1 MDPKTKIKISRKG
14 QNLGECELWQIV
26 DKVKSLV
33 VLPTD
38 HYWYA
43 GMTDWKLVSEIIP
56 LAQKAKEEVLASEN
70 NKPNNLP
77 STPSPRETSQSA
89 GFKCLTCS
97 LTFQQPQR
105 FDGNSEWDKLIKDSI
120 TFYITAFCIAIG
132 GSIGIFTLVYITG
145 RLARE
150 TSNGSTVT
158 ILLLGLLVLVLGIVI
173 IYYTVFYTLKCFA
186 ALIAAGVVRGTHPVL
201 ENKCPH
207 CTSHTILSIK

>member
-43 GMTDWKLVSEIIP
+43 GMAEWKLVSDIIP
-56 LAQKAKEEVLASEN
+56 LAQKAREEVLASEN

-105 FDGNSEWDKLIKDSI
+105 FDGNSEWDKLIKESI
-120 TFYITAFCIAIG
+120 TLYIKAFGIAIAGWAAIFAVLYIG
-132 GSIGIFTLVYITG
+132 GSAV
-145 RLARE
+145 RE
-150 TSNGSTVT
+150 SSEGPVMT
-158 ILLLGLLVLVLGIVI
+158 LLLGFMVLALGAAI
-173 IYYTVFYTLKCFA
+173 IYYTIFYTLKCFA
-186 ALIAAGVVRGTHPVL
+186 ALIAAGVVRGTHPVI

-207 CTSHTILSIK
+207 CTSHTILRIK

>member
-14 QNLGECELWQIV
+14 VHVGEYELWQIV

-33 VLPTD
+33 ILPTD
-38 HYWYA
+38 HYWHA
-43 GMTDWKLVSEIIP
+43 GMAEWKLVSDII
-56 LAQKAKEEVLASEN
+56 LIAQKAKEDYLASEN
-70 NKPNNLP
+70 SKPNNPP
-77 STPSPRETSQSA
+77 STPSPIQTSQSA

-97 LTFQQPQR
+97 LIFQQPQR

-132 GSIGIFTLVYITG
+132 GSLGIFALLYILG
-145 RLARE
+145 RATRE
-150 TSNGSTVT
+150 TSRPEIIIFFGF
-158 ILLLGLLVLVLGIVI
+158 LVLVLGVVV
-173 IYYTVFYTLKCFA
+173 IYYWVFYALKCLA

-207 CTSHTILSIK
+207 CTSHTILRIK

>member
-14 QNLGECELWQIV
+14 ATIGEYELWQIV

-33 VLPTD
+33 ILPTD

-43 GMTDWKLVSEIIP
+43 GMAEWKLVSEIIT
-56 LAQKAKEEVLASEN
+56 LAQKAKEDYLAAEN
-70 NKPNNLP
+70 SKPINP
-77 STPSPRETSQSA
+77 PATPPPRETSQKS

-97 LTFQQPQR
+97 LIFQQPQR

-132 GSIGIFTLVYITG
+132 GSLGIFALLYILG
-145 RLARE
+145 RATRE
-150 TSNGSTVT
+150 TSRPEIIIMFGF
-158 ILLLGLLVLVLGIVI
+158 LVLVLGVVV
-173 IYYTVFYTLKCFA
+173 IYYWVFYALKCLA
-186 ALIAAGVVRGTHPVL
+186 ALIAAGVVRGTHPVP

-207 CTSHTILSIK
+207 CTSHTILRIK

>member
-14 QNLGECELWQIV
+14 ATIGEYELWEIV

-33 VLPTD
+33 ILPTD

-43 GMTDWKLVSEIIP
+43 GMAEWKLVSEIIP
-56 LAQKAKEEVLASEN
+56 VAREAEEDYLASEN
-70 NKPNNLP
+70 SKPINQP

-97 LTFQQPQR
+97 LIFQQPQR

-132 GSIGIFTLVYITG
+132 GSLGIFALLYILG
-145 RLARE
+145 RATRE
-150 TSNGSTVT
+150 TSRPEIIIMFGF
-158 ILLLGLLVLVLGIVI
+158 LVLVLGVVVI
-173 IYYTVFYTLKCFA
+173 YHWVFYALKCLA
-186 ALIAAGVVRGTHPVL
+186 ALIAAGVVRGTHPIL
-201 ENKCPH
+201 EDKCPH
-207 CTSHTILSIK
+207 CTSHTILRIK

>member
-14 QNLGECELWQIV
+14 VHVGEYKLWQIA

-33 VLPTD
+33 ILPTD

-43 GMTDWKLVSEIIP
+43 GMAEWKLVSEIIL
-56 LAQKAKEEVLASEN
+56 LAQKAKEDYLAAEN
-70 NKPNNLP
+70 SKPNNPP
-77 STPSPRETSQSA
+77 STPPPRETSQSA

-97 LTFQQPQR
+97 LIFQQPQR

-132 GSIGIFTLVYITG
+132 GSLGIFALVYING

-150 TSNGSTVT
+150 TSAPYIT
-158 ILLLGLLVLVLGIVI
+158 LFLGFLILVLGIAI

-186 ALIAAGVVRGTHPVL
+186 ALIAAGVVRGTHPVP

-207 CTSHTILSIK
+207 CTSRTILRIK

>member
-1 MDPKTKIKISRKG
+1 MNPKTKIKISRKG
-14 QNLGECELWQIV
+14 VHVGEYELWQIA

-33 VLPTD
+33 ILPTD

-43 GMTDWKLVSEIIP
+43 GMAEWKLVSEIIL
-56 LAQKAKEEVLASEN
+56 LAQKAKEDYLAAEN
-70 NKPNNLP
+70 SKPNNP
-77 STPSPRETSQSA
+77 PTTPPPRETPSLG

-97 LTFQQPQR
+97 LVFQQPQR

-132 GSIGIFTLVYITG
+132 GSLGIFALVYING
-145 RLARE
+145 RLVRE
-150 TSNGSTVT
+150 TPGPYIT
-158 ILLLGLLVLVLGIVI
+158 LFLGFLILVLGIAI

-207 CTSHTILSIK
+207 CTSHTILRIK

>member
-14 QNLGECELWQIV
+14 ATIGEYELWQIV

-33 VLPTD
+33 ILPTD

-43 GMTDWKLVSEIIP
+43 GMAEWKLVSEIIT
-56 LAQKAKEEVLASEN
+56 LAQKAKEDYLAAEN
-70 NKPNNLP
+70 SKPINP
-77 STPSPRETSQSA
+77 PATPPPRETSQKS

-97 LTFQQPQR
+97 LIFQQPQR

-132 GSIGIFTLVYITG
+132 GSLGIFALLYILG
-145 RLARE
+145 RATRE
-150 TSNGSTVT
+150 TSRPEIIIMFGF
-158 ILLLGLLVLVLGIVI
+158 LVLVLGVVV
-173 IYYTVFYTLKCFA
+173 IYYWVFYALKCLA

-207 CTSHTILSIK
+207 CTSHTILRIK

>member
-14 QNLGECELWQIV
+14 VHVGEYELWQIV

-33 VLPTD
+33 ILPTD
-38 HYWYA
+38 HYWHA
-43 GMTDWKLVSEIIP
+43 GMAEWKLVSDII
-56 LAQKAKEEVLASEN
+56 LIAQKAKEDYLASEN
-70 NKPNNLP
+70 IKPNNPP

-97 LTFQQPQR
+97 LVFQQPQR

-132 GSIGIFTLVYITG
+132 GSLGVFALLYIIGRAT
-145 RLARE
+145 RE
-150 TSNGSTVT
+150 TSKPEIIIFFGF
-158 ILLLGLLVLVLGIVI
+158 LVLVLGVVV
-173 IYYTVFYTLKCFA
+173 IYYWVFYALKCLA

-207 CTSHTILSIK
+207 CTSHTILRIK

>member
-14 QNLGECELWQIV
+14 ASIGEFELWEIF

-33 VLPTD
+33 ILPTD

-43 GMTDWKLVSEIIP
+43 GMAEWKLVSEIIP
-56 LAQKAKEEVLASEN
+56 LAREAEEDYLASEN
-70 NKPNNLP
+70 SKPINP
-77 STPSPRETSQSA
+77 PATPPPRETSQKS

-132 GSIGIFTLVYITG
+132 GSLGIFALLYILG
-145 RLARE
+145 RATRE
-150 TSNGSTVT
+150 TSRPEIIIMFGF
-158 ILLLGLLVLVLGIVI
+158 LVLVLGVVVI
-173 IYYTVFYTLKCFA
+173 YHWVFYALKCLA

-201 ENKCPH
+201 EDKCPH
-207 CTSHTILSIK
+207 CSSHTILRTK